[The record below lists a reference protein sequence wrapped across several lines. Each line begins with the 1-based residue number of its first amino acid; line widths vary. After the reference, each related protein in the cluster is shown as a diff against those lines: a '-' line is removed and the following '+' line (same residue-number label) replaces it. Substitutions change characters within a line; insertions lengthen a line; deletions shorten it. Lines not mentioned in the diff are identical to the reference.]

1 MALLQIVTL
10 LATIVTAG
18 WFAAVIVQLLK
29 RTQWASWIKL
39 VLSAVVAALVGLAT
53 AWFTGDVTSFIDLWK
68 QGTVTAEQVITL
80 ATLIFTS
87 AQVWYHKFFKDQQ
100 WALTLGAWGSK
111 E

>member
-1 MALLQIVTL
+1 MSLVQIVML

-18 WFAAVIVQLLK
+18 WFAAFFVQLLK
-29 RTQWASWIKL
+29 RQQWASWIKL
-39 VLSAVVAALVGLAT
+39 VLAGVVAALVGLAT
-53 AWFTGDVTSFIDLWK
+53 AWLTGDVTSFIDVWK
-68 QGTVTAEQVITL
+68 QGQVTAEQVVTL